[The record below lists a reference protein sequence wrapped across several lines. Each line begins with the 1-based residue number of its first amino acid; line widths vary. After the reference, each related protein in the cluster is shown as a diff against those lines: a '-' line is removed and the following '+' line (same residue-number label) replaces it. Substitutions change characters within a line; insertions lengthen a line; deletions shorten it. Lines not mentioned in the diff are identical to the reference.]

1 MQGAVRNN
9 GLHFTVGKNAYSY
22 KIPKQEG
29 DVLTYNNDS
38 QSLFTVSDDGG
49 YWKVTLNDNH
59 DNNYNLWKGT
69 FTIKTHLISTSPTL
83 FIILVSSMR

>member
-1 MQGAVRNN
+1 MLKNGSEIQKDYFVWLDKVKGIRPDQMQGAVRNN

-59 DNNYNLWKGT
+59 
-69 FTIKTHLISTSPTL
+69 
-83 FIILVSSMR
+83 R